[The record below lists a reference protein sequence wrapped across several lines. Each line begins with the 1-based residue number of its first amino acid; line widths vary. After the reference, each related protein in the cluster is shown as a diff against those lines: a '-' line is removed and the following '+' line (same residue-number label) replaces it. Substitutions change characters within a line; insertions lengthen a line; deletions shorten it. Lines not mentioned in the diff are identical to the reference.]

1 MPETAEI
8 QNVVYPQDKLTDE
21 LRLAEEIRAE
31 IAQALDRTRDIDDD
45 ELMEMVTEAVFRK
58 SRVSWLNI
66 AQKREI
72 ADMVYN
78 SMRRLDI
85 LQPLLDDKSITE
97 IMVNGPDKIFIER
110 GGRIFRT
117 EAAFAD
123 HQKLEDVIQNIVSRT
138 NRSVNEASPIVDF
151 VLPDGS
157 RVNVVLRPIALNGP
171 IMTIRKFPDKPMTLE
186 QLTEAGSLST
196 EAAEVLD
203 CLVRAK
209 YNIFICGG
217 TGSGKTT
224 FLNALAARIPPDERI
239 ITIEDSAELQI
250 TGVDNLVRLETRNAN
265 SEGKGMITIR
275 DLIRTSLRMRP
286 ERIIV
291 GEVRGEEALDML
303 QAMNTGHDGSLST
316 GHANS
321 AEDML
326 KRLETM
332 VISAS
337 SIPLDAVRQ
346 QIASAID
353 IMVHLGRL
361 RDKTRRVLEITE
373 VAGCSDGRIILNPLF
388 VFEETETCSENG
400 PGVSVAADDGNV
412 SDRNAGSRTDDSA
425 VIRDFGTQSAA
436 SRISGIQADGI
447 RPVRGSLKWTGNM
460 LTRTC
465 KLKMAGVRCRL
476 GGDM

>member
-1 MPETAEI
+1 MDPLPEAVCINDAGYAHGRVSGNRT
-8 QNVVYPQDKLTDE
+8 
-21 LRLAEEIRAE
+21 LAEEIRDE
-31 IAQALDRTRDIDDD
+31 IAQELDRTREIDDE

-66 AQKREI
+66 AQKREL

-97 IMVNGPDKIFIER
+97 IMVNGPDNIFIER
-110 GGRIFRT
+110 AGRIYRA
-117 EAAFAD
+117 EAAFGD
-123 HQKLEDVIQNIVSRT
+123 QQKLEDVIHNIVSRT
-138 NRSVNEASPIVDF
+138 NRTVNEASPIVDF

-157 RVNVVLRPIALNGP
+157 RVNVVLKAVALNGP
-171 IMTIRKFPDKPMTLE
+171 IMTIRKFPEKPMTLE
-186 QLTEAGSLST
+186 QLTETGSLST

-265 SEGKGMITIR
+265 SEGRGTITIR

-316 GHANS
+316 GHGNS

-337 SIPLDAVRQ
+337 SIPLEAVRQ

-361 RDKTRRVLEITE
+361 RDKSRRVLEISE
-373 VAGCSDGRIILNPLF
+373 VSGCSNGRIILNPLF
-388 VFEETETCSENG
+388 VFEETSEG
-400 PGVSVAADDGNV
+400 SGS
-412 SDRNAGSRTDDSA
+412 AGDSYP
-425 VIRDFGTQSAA
+425 VECK
-436 SRISGIQADGI
+436 
-447 RPVRGSLKWTGNM
+447 PVRGSLKWTGNM
-460 LTRTC
+460 LTRIY
-465 KLKMAGVRCRL
+465 KLKMAGIRCRL
-476 GGDM
+476 GGGTGW